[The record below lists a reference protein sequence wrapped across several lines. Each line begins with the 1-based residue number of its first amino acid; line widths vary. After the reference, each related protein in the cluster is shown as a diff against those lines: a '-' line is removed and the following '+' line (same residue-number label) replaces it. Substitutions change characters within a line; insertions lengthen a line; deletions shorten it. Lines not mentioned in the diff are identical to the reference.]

1 MFYNPCLR
9 HILYRYSVEYLSER
23 GIQLKVFRNLYRY
36 FYAAVAL
43 FLALVCLLDVAAY
56 NSNSQEGYDPVIS
69 SGTNGEIVL
78 PIIMYHSLL
87 KDKKYQGKYVISPEK
102 FERDLAYLK
111 QNGYTTVTVEDLINH
126 FEKGTPLPEKPVM
139 LTFDDGY
146 YNNYLY
152 AYPLLK
158 KYGAK
163 AVISIIGYYTEKFS
177 ETGDVSANYSHI
189 TWDEI
194 KEMTSSGHVEIQNH
208 SYDLHSIKNGRKG
221 ARKMS
226 GETKEHYVK
235 RLTEDLS
242 KLQTLLTEN
251 CNITPTAF
259 TYPFGAISADSVEA
273 VKNMGFKASF
283 TCLQKIN
290 IITSEDDLF
299 LLNRYLR
306 SEESSE
312 KFFKSLGLEKYY
324 GEEEKN
330 E

>member
-1 MFYNPCLR
+1 MFYNPRLR
-9 HILYRYSVEYLSER
+9 HTLYRYSVGHLSER
-23 GIQLKVFRNLYRY
+23 GIHLKFFRNLYRY
-36 FYAAVAL
+36 FYAAAAL
-43 FLALVCLLDVAAY
+43 FLALICLTDVAAY
-56 NSNSQEGYDPVIS
+56 NSNFQEGYDPVIS
-69 SGTNGEIVL
+69 SENGEQTVL

-102 FERDLAYLK
+102 FESDLVYLK

-126 FEKGTPLPEKPVM
+126 FEKGTPLPKKPVM

-158 KYGAK
+158 KYDAK

-177 ETGDVSANYSHI
+177 ESGDESANYSHI

-194 KEMTSSGHVEIQNH
+194 TEMTSSGHVEIQNH
-208 SYDLHSIKNGRKG
+208 SYNLHSIKNGRKG
-221 ARKMS
+221 AKKTV
-226 GETKEHYVK
+226 GETKEQYK
-235 RLTEDLS
+235 ARLTEDLS
-242 KLQTLLTEN
+242 KVQTLLTEN

-259 TYPFGAISADSVEA
+259 TYPFGAISADSVET
-273 VKNMGFKASF
+273 VREMGFKASF

-290 IITSEDDLF
+290 IITSEEDLF

-324 GEEEKN
+324 GEEEK